1 MYVYNEWVHPRFAFF
16 GEVQIMGAVTRE
28 IELFSTDHEAKIV
41 TYIQLITESFISPR
55 QGNTNYNK
63 LGRHRKENFLVH
75 LFGEVIFFWPGVI
88 HYGDVMKNPL

>member
-1 MYVYNEWVHPRFAFF
+1 MFITNEYTHDLHFLVKCK
-16 GEVQIMGAVTRE
+16 IMGAVTWE

-41 TYIQLITESFISPR
+41 TYIQLITKSFISPR

-63 LGRHRKENFLVH
+63 FRRHRKENFVVR